1 MTESQA
7 DSERIFQGDIFK
19 DQIIITIPPN
29 IQILR
34 ETESEEFKSFNLEEL
49 SDAFEQKEYEL
60 TVVHAIKSNIIVLS
74 QTCDIEHRE
83 FISIAP
89 VFPLTKIE
97 SETKR
102 ETIRNHKF
110 NYRFYIAASD
120 ILPES
125 YAELTLINSIKKEIL
140 TLDKRIFSLSDYA
153 RQWLQDTLNRCFCRP
168 FISEEKE
175 YIEYIKPDDKI
186 S

>member
-1 MTESQA
+1 MAEDQT
-7 DSERIFQGDIFK
+7 DSERIYQGDILK
-19 DQIIITIPPN
+19 DQIIITIPQN

-34 ETESEEFKSFNLEEL
+34 ELENKEYKFFSLEEL
-49 SDAFEQKEYEL
+49 NDAFEQEVHEI
-60 TVVHAIKSNIIVLS
+60 TVVNAVKTNVIILS
-74 QTCDIEHRE
+74 QTCDIERRE

-97 SETKR
+97 SEKKKGS
-102 ETIRNHKF
+102 IRNHKF
-110 NYRFYIAASD
+110 NYRFYIAESD
-120 ILPES
+120 ALPES

-140 TLDKRIFSLSDYA
+140 RLDKRICSLSDYA
-153 RQWLQDTLNRCFCRP
+153 RQWLQDTLNRYFCRP